1 MNHQTGDLL
10 WIPQAAMLYKGPNNP
25 MAVKF
30 NNEPKI
36 AIFVKESGYDDF
48 NVVLI
53 EGQEWIVA
61 DKQIKK
67 FKTKEEHVS

>member
-1 MNHQTGDLL
+1 
-10 WIPQAAMLYKGPNNP
+10 